1 LLAIVHPAILAHR
14 ALTLGRFSLRMWFTS
29 RSKLSPVI
37 CDTIPSRRSHSIRDH
52 PVTFTPSSIA
62 ALIVAA
68 SFAAGLNV
76 YATVATLG
84 LLAHLHWVTLPLGL
98 QTLSDPWIIVISSV
112 LFAVE
117 IFADK
122 IPGFDLF
129 WNAAHTFIRVP
140 VAALLAYQT
149 ASQLSP
155 QLQLLAAAAGAVI
168 AAIAHTSKTAARALV
183 TPSPE
188 PISNITL
195 SASEDVAAISLTWVA
210 THHPYTAAAIATVA
224 LIFLLFSLR
233 WIATRLKR
241 LKRRLFHAQAEQP

>member
-1 LLAIVHPAILAHR
+1 
-14 ALTLGRFSLRMWFTS
+14 
-29 RSKLSPVI
+29 
-37 CDTIPSRRSHSIRDH
+37 
-52 PVTFTPSSIA
+52 VTFTPSSIA

-84 LLAHLHWVTLPLGL
+84 ILARFDWVTLPPGL
-98 QTLSDPWIIVISSV
+98 HALSNPWIIAVSSL

-117 IFADK
+117 VFADK
-122 IPGFDLF
+122 IPAFDLV

-140 VAALLAYQT
+140 VAALLAYQA

-155 QLQLLAAAAGAVI
+155 EMKLLAAIAGAAI

-188 PISNITL
+188 PLSNIAL
-195 SASEDVAAISLTWVA
+195 SASEDVAAISLTWLA
-210 THHPYTAAAIATVA
+210 THHPFAAAGIATAAIV
-224 LIFLLFSLR
+224 FLLLRMR

-241 LKRRLFHAQAEQP
+241 LTQRLFRPQPAP

>member
-1 LLAIVHPAILAHR
+1 VN
-14 ALTLGRFSLRMWFTS
+14 
-29 RSKLSPVI
+29 
-37 CDTIPSRRSHSIRDH
+37 
-52 PVTFTPSSIA
+52 FTPSSIA

-84 LLAHLHWVTLPLGL
+84 ILAHFHWVTLPPGL
-98 QTLSDPWIIVISSV
+98 HALSDPWVIAVSTL
-112 LFAVE
+112 LFAIEV
-117 IFADK
+117 FADK
-122 IPGFDLF
+122 IPAFDLI

-140 VAALLAYQT
+140 VAALLAYQA

-155 QLQLLAAAAGAVI
+155 EMKLLAAAAGAAI

-188 PISNITL
+188 PVSNIAL
-195 SASEDVAAISLTWVA
+195 SASEDIAAISLTWLA
-210 THHPYTAAAIATVA
+210 THHPYAAAGIATVA
-224 LIFLLFSLR
+224 IVFLLFSLR

-241 LKRRLFHAQAEQP
+241 FFRSQPAQP

>member
-1 LLAIVHPAILAHR
+1 
-14 ALTLGRFSLRMWFTS
+14 MN
-29 RSKLSPVI
+29 
-37 CDTIPSRRSHSIRDH
+37 
-52 PVTFTPSSIA
+52 FTPSSIA

-84 LLAHLHWVTLPLGL
+84 LLARFHWVVLPPGL
-98 QTLSDPWIIVISSV
+98 DSLSSPWIVGSASL

-122 IPGFDLF
+122 IPAFDLL

-140 VAALLAYQT
+140 IAALLAYKA

-155 QLQLLAAAAGAVI
+155 ELQLLAALAGA
-168 AAIAHTSKTAARALV
+168 AISALAHTSKTAARALV

-188 PISNITL
+188 PLSNIAL
-195 SASEDVAAISLTWVA
+195 SAGEDVAAVSLTWLA
-210 THHPYTAAAIATVA
+210 THHPYLAGGIATVA
-224 LIFLLFSLR
+224 IVVLLFSLQ
-233 WIATRLKR
+233 WIVVRLRR
-241 LKRRLFHAQAEQP
+241 LSHRLFHPGTAQ

>member
-1 LLAIVHPAILAHR
+1 VN
-14 ALTLGRFSLRMWFTS
+14 
-29 RSKLSPVI
+29 
-37 CDTIPSRRSHSIRDH
+37 
-52 PVTFTPSSIA
+52 FTPSSIA

-84 LLAHLHWVTLPLGL
+84 ILARFDWVTLPPGL
-98 QTLSDPWIIVISSV
+98 HALSSPWIIIVASV

-117 IFADK
+117 VFADK
-122 IPGFDLF
+122 IPAFDLV

-140 VAALLAYQT
+140 VAALLAYQA

-155 QLQLLAAAAGAVI
+155 EMKLLAAIAGAAI

-188 PISNITL
+188 PFSNIAL
-195 SASEDVAAISLTWVA
+195 SASEDVAAISLTWLA
-210 THHPYTAAAIATVA
+210 TRHPYAAGAIATVA
-224 LIFLLFSLR
+224 IVFLILSIR

-241 LKRRLFHAQAEQP
+241 LFRRPPAATSPSVR

>member
-1 LLAIVHPAILAHR
+1 
-14 ALTLGRFSLRMWFTS
+14 M
-29 RSKLSPVI
+29 
-37 CDTIPSRRSHSIRDH
+37 
-52 PVTFTPSSIA
+52 TFTPSSIA

-84 LLAHLHWVTLPLGL
+84 LLAHLHWVTLPPGL
-98 QTLSDPWIIVISSV
+98 HSLSHPWIITISGI
-112 LFAVE
+112 LFVVE
-117 IFADK
+117 VFADK
-122 IPGFDLF
+122 IPGFDLL

-140 VAALLAYQT
+140 VAALLAYHT

-168 AAIAHTSKTAARALV
+168 AAIAHTSKTAARVLV

-188 PISNITL
+188 PMSNAAL
-195 SASEDVAAISLTWVA
+195 SVSEDVAAISLTWIA
-210 THHPYTAAAIATVA
+210 THHPYAAAAVATVA

-233 WIATRLKR
+233 WIATGLKR
-241 LKRRLFHAQAEQP
+241 VTRRLFPAQIEQP

>member
-1 LLAIVHPAILAHR
+1 
-14 ALTLGRFSLRMWFTS
+14 MN
-29 RSKLSPVI
+29 
-37 CDTIPSRRSHSIRDH
+37 
-52 PVTFTPSSIA
+52 FTPSSIA

-84 LLAHLHWVTLPLGL
+84 ILARFDWVTLPPGL
-98 QTLSDPWIIVISSV
+98 HALSSPWIIIVASV

-117 IFADK
+117 VFADK
-122 IPGFDLF
+122 VPAFDLV

-140 VAALLAYQT
+140 VAALLAYQA

-155 QLQLLAAAAGAVI
+155 EMKLLAAIAGAAI

-188 PISNITL
+188 PFSNIAL
-195 SASEDVAAISLTWVA
+195 SASEDVAAISLTWLA
-210 THHPYTAAAIATVA
+210 TRHPYAAGAIATVA
-224 LIFLLFSLR
+224 IVFLILSIR

-241 LKRRLFHAQAEQP
+241 LFRRPPAATSPSVR

>member
-1 LLAIVHPAILAHR
+1 
-14 ALTLGRFSLRMWFTS
+14 M
-29 RSKLSPVI
+29 
-37 CDTIPSRRSHSIRDH
+37 
-52 PVTFTPSSIA
+52 TFTPPTIA

-84 LLAHLHWVTLPLGL
+84 ILARVHWVTLPPGL
-98 QTLSDPWIIVISSV
+98 HAVSDPWIIALSSL

-117 IFADK
+117 VFADK
-122 IPGFDLF
+122 IPAFDLV

-140 VAALLAYQT
+140 VAALLAYQA

-155 QLQLLAAAAGAVI
+155 EMKLLAAVAGAAI

-188 PISNITL
+188 PLSNITL
-195 SASEDVAAISLTWVA
+195 SASEDVAAISLTWLA
-210 THHPYTAAAIATVA
+210 THHPYTAAGIATVGVV
-224 LIFLLFSLR
+224 FLLLSMR
-233 WIATRLKR
+233 WIAARLKR
-241 LKRRLFHAQAEQP
+241 LFRPQPVIAAPSTKR